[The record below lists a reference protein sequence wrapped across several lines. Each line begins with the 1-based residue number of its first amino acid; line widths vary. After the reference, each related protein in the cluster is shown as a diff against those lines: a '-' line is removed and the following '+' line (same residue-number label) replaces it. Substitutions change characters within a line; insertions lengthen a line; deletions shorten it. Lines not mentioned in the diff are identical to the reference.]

1 MRANRGHGRAP
12 EDQVMKHRKDKRF
25 PELHSVVVKDR
36 WAQKNPAYRGV
47 NAQTYD
53 LSVSGARICS
63 GQEFPVGYIVRI
75 VIDLKGSDQPLD
87 VDGEVAWTRKS
98 QDGSACEMGVEFLHN
113 IPTTVVSLIR
123 HFYGKK
129 VGVPSLVH

>member
-1 MRANRGHGRAP
+1 
-12 EDQVMKHRKDKRF
+12 MKHRKDKRF

-36 WAQKNPAYRGV
+36 WAQRNPAYRGI

-53 LSVSGARICS
+53 LSVSGARIRS
-63 GQEFPVGYIVRI
+63 DQEFPAGYVVRI
-75 VIDLKGSDQPLD
+75 VIDLDKAGEPLE
-87 VDGEVAWTRKS
+87 VDGEVVWARKS

-113 IPTTVVSLIR
+113 IPTTIVSLIR

-129 VGVPSLVH
+129 VGVPSLVS

>member
-1 MRANRGHGRAP
+1 
-12 EDQVMKHRKDKRF
+12 MKNRKDKRF
-25 PELHSVVVKDR
+25 PELHSVVVKDL
-36 WAQKNPAYRGV
+36 WAQKNPAYRGI

-63 GQEFPVGYIVRI
+63 GQEFPVGYVVRL

-87 VDGEVAWTRKS
+87 VDGEVVWARKS
-98 QDGSACEMGVEFLHN
+98 QDGSGCELGVEFVHH
-113 IPTTVVSLIR
+113 IPTTIVSLIR

-129 VGVPSLVH
+129 AGVPSLVR